1 MISHLACHLAKATFP
16 AGLALAVLIGSIS
29 PAADKDAPKTIDVK
43 VKDLKLAVPA
53 DWTQEE
59 PASSM
64 RLSQFKIPPVE
75 GDEEAAELVISSFKG
90 GGGGVD
96 PNLKRW
102 IGEFAAEG
110 RKVKLLKGD
119 SKQGEYYLSDLT
131 GTFNKRVG
139 PFAAGKTTP
148 VPGSRA
154 LGVIL
159 VVPDKDVYFLK
170 LVGPEKTIKTAEKA
184 FKSSFGA
191 DPEKEEAYEL
201 K

>member
-1 MISHLACHLAKATFP
+1 MISHLANVAFP
-16 AGLALAVLIGSIS
+16 AGLAFALLSGSIS
-29 PAADKDAPKTIDVK
+29 PAAEKDAPKTVEVK

-59 PASSM
+59 PSSSM

-170 LVGPEKTIKTAEKA
+170 LVGPEKTIKDAEKA
-184 FKSSFGA
+184 FKSSFGV